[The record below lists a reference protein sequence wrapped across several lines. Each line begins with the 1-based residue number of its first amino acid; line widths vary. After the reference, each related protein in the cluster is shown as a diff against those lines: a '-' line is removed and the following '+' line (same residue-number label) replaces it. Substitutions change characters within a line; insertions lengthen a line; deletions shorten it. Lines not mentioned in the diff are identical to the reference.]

1 MQKETVPPGGP
12 TPTADLNDYL
22 MSIAANGLDPTLA
35 HHAKRHLI
43 DTVGA
48 ILAGSGQAVTRQTA
62 AVLAAAQ
69 PAGTHPVPG
78 LPQRLGLLDAVFL
91 TGVSAHGT
99 ETDDGYRQGSVHPGA
114 VVVPALL
121 SIAAQRRVSGDRLL
135 EALAAGYQA
144 IGSIA
149 ALAHPRLRRRGF
161 HPTGAVGPLGAAAAS
176 SALLD
181 LDRPRRLHALGIAAS
196 SAAGLF
202 AFKAG
207 GADVKRLHA
216 GHAAREGVLATL
228 LAQQG
233 CEGPPG
239 VLEAS
244 DGFLQ
249 AFADRMPGGAG
260 SPDTVALPPE
270 VPPTIADCYIKPYA
284 CCRHI
289 QPAVDALQ
297 ALMRDHAVE
306 AGEIESVE
314 VETYG
319 IAADHAVVPWGSFAE
334 AQLSFRYV
342 MASAARFDD
351 LRIERFGDAARADET
366 TAALAHRMTVRRSD
380 AMDRR
385 YPAQRPALVTLH
397 TRRGSW
403 SQDAAEA
410 RGAPE
415 LPLDDAGLDAKFLD
429 LAGMALGSQRAAELL
444 ARFWRIDTAADVSDL
459 IGALSPLRAAID
471 PVPRPG

>member
-1 MQKETVPPGGP
+1 MHEKTTPHDGP
-12 TPTADLNDYL
+12 SPTADLVDHL
-22 MSIAANGLDPTLA
+22 VSIASGGLDPALR

-48 ILAGSGQAVTRQTA
+48 ILAGSGQAVTRQAA

-69 PAGTHPVPG
+69 PAGEHPVPG
-78 LPQRLGLLDAVFL
+78 LTQRLGLLDAAFL
-91 TGVSAHGT
+91 TGVCAHGT
-99 ETDDGYRQGSVHPGA
+99 ETDDGYRQGSIHPGA

-121 SIAAQRRVSGDRLL
+121 ASAAQRRVSGARLL

-144 IGSIA
+144 IGSIS
-149 ALAHPRLRRRGF
+149 ALAHPQLRRRGF
-161 HPTGAVGPLGAAAAS
+161 HPTAAVGPLGAAAAT
-176 SALLD
+176 SALLG
-181 LDRPRRLHALGIAAS
+181 LDRTGRLNALGIAAS
-196 SAAGLF
+196 SAGGLF

-216 GHAAREGVLATL
+216 GHAAREGLLATL
-228 LAQQG
+228 LARQG

-244 DGFLQ
+244 DGFFQ
-249 AFADRMPGGAG
+249 AFADRPPGSA
-260 SPDTVALPPE
+260 VHLALPPE
-270 VPPTIADCYIKPYA
+270 VVPTIADCYIKPYA

-297 ALMRDHAVE
+297 ALLRRHGVDTA
-306 AGEIESVE
+306 EIESVE

-319 IAADHAVVPWGSFAE
+319 IAADHAVVPWGTFAE

-351 LRIERFGDAARADET
+351 LRIERFGDAARSDET
-366 TAALAHRMTVRRSD
+366 TAALARKVVVRRSD

-397 TRRGSW
+397 TSRGSW

-415 LPLDDAGLDAKFLD
+415 LPLDDAGLEAKFLD
-429 LAGMALGSQRAAELL
+429 LAGMALGPARAADLL
-444 ARFWRIDTAADVSDL
+444 ARLWRIDTLDDVAPL
-459 IGALSPLRAAID
+459 VAALSPPD
-471 PVPRPG
+471 

>member
-1 MQKETVPPGGP
+1 MQSETTPPGGP
-12 TPTADLNDYL
+12 TPTADLTDHL
-22 MSIAANGLDPTLA
+22 MSISANGLDETMA
-35 HHAKRHLI
+35 HHARRHLI

-48 ILAGSGQAVTRQTA
+48 ILAGSGQEVTRQAA

-69 PAGTHPVPG
+69 PAGEHPVPG

-99 ETDDGYRQGSVHPGA
+99 ETDDGYRQGSIHPGA

-121 SIAAQRRVSGDRLL
+121 AVAAQRHLPGRRLL

-144 IGSIA
+144 IGSIS

-161 HPTGAVGPLGAAAAS
+161 HPTAAVGPLGAAAAS
-176 SALLD
+176 SALLG
-181 LDRPRRLHALGIAAS
+181 LDRARRMHALGIAAS
-196 SAAGLF
+196 SAGGLF
-202 AFKAG
+202 AFKGG

-216 GHAAREGVLATL
+216 GHAAREGLLATL
-228 LAQQG
+228 LAQEG

-244 DGFLQ
+244 DGFFQ
-249 AFADRMPGGAG
+249 AFAGRMPD
-260 SPDTVALPPE
+260 SNETIALPPE

-297 ALMRDHAVE
+297 ALMRSHAV
-306 AGEIESVE
+306 APGQIESVE

-319 IAADHAVVPWGSFAE
+319 IAADHAAVPWGSFAE

-366 TAALAHRMTVRRSD
+366 TAALAHRVKVRRSD

-385 YPAQRPALVTLH
+385 YPAQRPAFVTLH
-397 TRRGSW
+397 TAGGSW
-403 SQDAAEA
+403 SQDASEA

-415 LPLDDAGLDAKFLD
+415 LPLDDAGLESKFLD
-429 LAGMALGSQRAAELL
+429 LAGMALGAGS
-444 ARFWRIDTAADVSDL
+444 AADLLGRLWCIDAEDDVSPL
-459 IGALSPLRAAID
+459 VLALSP
-471 PVPRPG
+471 VK